1 VGLVTVALI
10 LSSGCVDK
18 KKKEPLRSRF
28 MSDNLT
34 PFSKKDLVVLV
45 VTLRSTNWTLAD
57 QQPAPT
63 SYIIPGEIQPN
74 QQPAS
79 FLVDHKAQNTS
90 CKEKKKYFVKSEKC

>member
-1 VGLVTVALI
+1 VALI

-18 KKKEPLRSRF
+18 KKKEPLLRSRF

-74 QQPAS
+74 QQPS
-79 FLVDHKAQNTS
+79 SAQNTS
-90 CKEKKKYFVKSEKC
+90 CKEKKIYFVKSEKC